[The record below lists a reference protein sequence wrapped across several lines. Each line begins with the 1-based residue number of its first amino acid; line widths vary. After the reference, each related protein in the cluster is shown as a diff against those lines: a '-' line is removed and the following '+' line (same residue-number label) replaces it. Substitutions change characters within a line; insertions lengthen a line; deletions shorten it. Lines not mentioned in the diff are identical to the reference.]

1 MAMETPTKL
10 KEVIVVTPHSP
21 PVARKRKLTPSPGS
35 SSPNKI
41 CILSSDAV
49 FSSEQS
55 VVRLKDSSLLASSK
69 DLFPLGEATINRRF
83 QIKTTHAHPESSDVP
98 KSESQVINLP
108 PSRHVILPFNLRE
121 KRTFYSNSAQ
131 LMHLFPRTKRL
142 LFDGYFLVFLPLPPK
157 PWPRTI
163 AGVQPYFTTDP
174 NDDGPMPSMKRMSKS
189 RLFVDAEADVTHL
202 PPSQVDEAFKL
213 VFNFFT
219 KTEISI
225 TQRTRTFTT
234 VPRSIGSCNCFYLFD
249 KEVRRPTRD
258 QLPARRLIEPT
269 GDVVDNSKYDILRPG
284 VMLSSGTLSTTGPEY
299 LTTSGALVEDSNSG
313 ERYMTVDS
321 HGFPYGDRVFHP
333 CASDKEIGQVIME
346 ITHTDVAIVKLHD
359 DVPFVNETFESPLE
373 GKRPTKLQ
381 NFIAVDNLCPG
392 DSVYMNSP
400 FVGYSEGVC
409 GPWTRDRIP
418 SDDPSQPVLT
428 WVRTR
433 WCYMGQGST
442 ETLRDGVCG
451 SAIWDKDG
459 NVIGFFRSAPVSGH
473 FLDWSLCVGA
483 DHLIDRGF
491 QVAK

>member
-21 PVARKRKLTPSPGS
+21 PVTRKRKLTPSPES
-35 SSPNKI
+35 SPPNKI

-55 VVRLKDSSLLASSK
+55 VVRLKDSYLLASSK
-69 DLFPLGEATINRRF
+69 DLFPLGEATISKS
-83 QIKTTHAHPESSDVP
+83 QMKTTHAHPESSDVP

-142 LFDGYFLVFLPLPPK
+142 LFDGYLLVFLLSSLPPK
-157 PWPRTI
+157 PWPLTI

-189 RLFVDAEADVTHL
+189 RLFVDAEVDVTHL

-225 TQRTRTFTT
+225 TQVQYWGNFFMIVLEKEDMDLTT

-299 LTTSGALVEDSNSG
+299 LTTSGALVEDCNSG

-346 ITHTDVAIVKLHD
+346 ITHTDVAIVELHD

-409 GPWTRDRIP
+409 RPWN
-418 SDDPSQPVLT
+418 SQ
-428 WVRTR
+428 R
-433 WCYMGQGST
+433 
-442 ETLRDGVCG
+442 
-451 SAIWDKDG
+451 
-459 NVIGFFRSAPVSGH
+459 
-473 FLDWSLCVGA
+473 
-483 DHLIDRGF
+483 
-491 QVAK
+491 